1 MSKNIELHIFGQ
13 VLRLNCPEEQQASL
27 REAAAR
33 LEQRVGELKERTG
46 ILQMDR
52 ILAIVAL
59 NLTFELQQE
68 KQKNLQ
74 QDNMLHRIQQ
84 HLRDKPLFDSIF
96 VTCSIGVTGLR
107 PDADL
112 DALIHEADEL
122 MYQAKKSGGDCIC
135 RSREHKAEEVG

>member
-59 NLTFELQQE
+59 YLTFELQQE

-84 HLRDKPLFDSIF
+84 
-96 VTCSIGVTGLR
+96 
-107 PDADL
+107 L
-112 DALIHEADEL
+112 DASLSDAL
-122 MYQAKKSGGDCIC
+122 AGVGGDIQILN
-135 RSREHKAEEVG
+135 R